1 MAKQLVVIEGPDKG
15 QTFPLNDSVTLSV
28 GRGRQALARLNDLH
42 VSRLHCQITTC
53 GDRLVL
59 SDAGSAAGT
68 FVNGQRISTEQPLT
82 VGDVVRVGDTQLRVE
97 EDDVADQATLAP
109 TPLPADPGP
118 APAGESLAD
127 LQGQKLG
134 HYLVGPARAQGRT
147 GVVFRAQDV
156 ETGEDVALK
165 ILRPQFLKYE
175 EAVKRFFRATKTV
188 LPLHH
193 PNLITLHEAGQNG
206 PFCWIA
212 MDWVEGESLTQVID
226 RIGVANM
233 LDWRYG
239 LRVAIHLGRALQF
252 AHGQHIIHR
261 NLTPQN
267 VLVRASDRCTLLGDL
282 VLAKALDGALAEQI
296 TRPGEILGDVRYMPP
311 ERIVGNEPVDARS
324 DIYSLGALVYALLT
338 GRPPFVGASLIDT
351 LGMIRMAEPARL
363 KKYQMSISDLFEG
376 VVLKMLAKRPEER
389 FQTAGDLLAQ
399 LDLVCKY
406 QGVQV

>member
-15 QTFPLNDSVTLSV
+15 QRFPLMESAPLSV
-28 GRGRQALARLNDLH
+28 GRGRQALARLNDLN
-42 VSRLHCQITTC
+42 VSRLHCQITNY

-59 SDAGSAAGT
+59 TDAGSLSGT
-68 FVNGQRISTEQPLT
+68 FVNGQRVGTEQPLL
-82 VGDVVRVGDTQLRVE
+82 VGDVVRLGGTQLRVE

-109 TPLPADPGP
+109 TPPAAPGP
-118 APAGESLAD
+118 APAGENLGD
-127 LQGQKLG
+127 LQGQTLG
-134 HYLVGPARAQGRT
+134 HYQVGPARAQGRT
-147 GVVFRAQDV
+147 GVVFRARDI

-165 ILRPQFLKYE
+165 ILRPQFLKHE

-193 PNLITLHEAGQNG
+193 PNLVTLHEAGQNG
-206 PFCWIA
+206 NFCWIA

-239 LRVAIHLGRALQF
+239 LRVAIHVGRALQF
-252 AHGQHIIHR
+252 AHEKHIIHR

-267 VLVRASDRCTLLGDL
+267 VLVRESDRCTLLGDL
-282 VLAKALDGALAEQI
+282 VLAKALDGVLAQQI
-296 TRPGEILGDVRYMPP
+296 TRPGEIIGDVRYMPP

-338 GRPPFVGASLIDT
+338 GRPPFVGATLIDT
-351 LGMIRMAEPARL
+351 LGLIRMAEPARP